1 MINMRQSP
9 SLIDSMLIAQRMQFR
24 SICIAMLC
32 LWSLS
37 AFALREVGLSRTVNR
52 ISSLFATTTPFTAV
66 STITP
71 DGEITKEVLSKGT
84 GKLIEAGDILAVEY
98 TAFVQGSKKP
108 FAQGNQQKFTFKDG
122 SMVKGWDISVGS
134 MRIGEKARFTCG
146 AKYGYGDK
154 GIANVI
160 PANSKVKQLIASLF
174 PSRSLLIPISVL
186 FSD

>member
-1 MINMRQSP
+1 MINTRLSP
-9 SLIDSMLIAQRMQFR
+9 LLIDSMLIAQRMQFR

-37 AFALREVGLSRTVNR
+37 AFALREVGLPRTVNR
-52 ISSLFATTTPFTAV
+52 ISSLFVTSFTAV

-98 TAFVQGSKKP
+98 SAFVHGSKKP

-146 AKYGYGDK
+146 AKFGYGDK

-160 PANSKVKQLIASLF
+160 PANSKVK
-174 PSRSLLIPISVL
+174 
-186 FSD
+186 